1 MAARQ
6 ISRTPTMS
14 LYMLAH
20 LCGLLTGGHRPG
32 TSFKNVH
39 WNGCAA
45 AMNEHFQRTDL
56 IGTHITNHT
65 RTWKRK
71 YKHIVHLK
79 SLSGALWDEDN
90 FMIVLDHEHYTNHIK
105 DHKEDEPF
113 LNKPIK
119 HYEEMLVIVGAG
131 MATGQYAKGSSDPL
145 VTEVID
151 LEEQKTDKADA
162 SNEEVAQSH
171 TCDESAAP
179 KLKKAKTNPSAEDR
193 MVATIMASSE
203 RIVVAIEKLSSD
215 VNPTIDGLWDEMKE
229 LPGFDVDSL
238 AHYYAYLVDNPR
250 VTMAFKVLG
259 VFKER
264 FGSLGM

>member
-6 ISRTPTMS
+6 ISWTPTMS

-20 LCGLLTGGHRPG
+20 LCGLVTGGHRPG

-45 AMNEHFQRTDL
+45 AMNEHFQRTDFE
-56 IGTHITNHT
+56 
-65 RTWKRK
+65 RSTWKRK
-71 YKHIVHLK
+71 YKQIVHLK

-145 VTEVID
+145 AT
-151 LEEQKTDKADA
+151 
-162 SNEEVAQSH
+162 
-171 TCDESAAP
+171 
-179 KLKKAKTNPSAEDR
+179 KKAKTNPFAEDR

-203 RIVVAIEKLSSD
+203 RIAVAIEKLASD
-215 VNPTIDGLWDEMKE
+215 VNPAIDGLWDEMKE

-250 VTMAFKVLG
+250 VATAFKVLG
-259 VFKER
+259 GFQRKVWVSRYVKSTFPEAEAC
-264 FGSLGM
+264 

>member
-1 MAARQ
+1 MVKLQDMAARQ
-6 ISRTPTMS
+6 ISWTPTMS

-71 YKHIVHLK
+71 YKQIVHLK

-105 DHKEDEPF
+105 VSIFLPF
-113 LNKPIK
+113 STCQNWFHLSKILV
-119 HYEEMLVIVGAG
+119 EM
-131 MATGQYAKGSSDPL
+131 SF
-145 VTEVID
+145 
-151 LEEQKTDKADA
+151 
-162 SNEEVAQSH
+162 
-171 TCDESAAP
+171 
-179 KLKKAKTNPSAEDR
+179 
-193 MVATIMASSE
+193 IMKNSC
-203 RIVVAIEKLSSD
+203 
-215 VNPTIDGLWDEMKE
+215 
-229 LPGFDVDSL
+229 
-238 AHYYAYLVDNPR
+238 
-250 VTMAFKVLG
+250 
-259 VFKER
+259 
-264 FGSLGM
+264 

>member
-1 MAARQ
+1 
-6 ISRTPTMS
+6 MS
-14 LYMLAH
+14 AYMLAH
-20 LCGLLTGGHRPG
+20 LCGLVTGGHRPS

-65 RTWKRK
+65 RTWKKK
-71 YKHIVHLK
+71 YKEIVHLK

-145 VTEVID
+145 ATE
-151 LEEQKTDKADA
+151 
-162 SNEEVAQSH
+162 
-171 TCDESAAP
+171 
-179 KLKKAKTNPSAEDR
+179 KAKTNPSAEDR
-193 MVATIMASSE
+193 MVATMMASSE
-203 RIVVAIEKLSSD
+203 RLAVAIEKFATD
-215 VNPTIDGLWDEMKE
+215 VNPAIDGLWDEMKE

-250 VTMAFKVLG
+250 VATTFKVPEG
-259 VFKER
+259 VQRKVWV
-264 FGSLGM
+264 SMYVKSISYK